1 MPEQL
6 TKQEVDSKTDPSV
19 SKQWDTTTPKSQQIS
34 ELYEIIDK
42 EKICMVRTSFHS
54 DFTASL
60 FRCASKTS

>member
-42 EKICMVRTSFHS
+42 EKICMVRNSFHS
-54 DFTASL
+54 GFSTSL
-60 FRCASKTS
+60 FRSASKTS